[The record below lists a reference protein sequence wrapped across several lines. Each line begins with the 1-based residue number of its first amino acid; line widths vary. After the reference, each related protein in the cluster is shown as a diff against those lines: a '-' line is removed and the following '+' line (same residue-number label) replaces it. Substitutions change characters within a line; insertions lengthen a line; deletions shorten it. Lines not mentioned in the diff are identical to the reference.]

1 MSKGLKGFASWL
13 SLKRLTLN
21 VLYKKNDFM
30 GIASRQRLASLEE
43 DIALSLLD
51 TKLEKVNAV
60 KFLSVDIDKDLTWDN
75 LMRAKY
81 K

>member
-1 MSKGLKGFASWL
+1 
-13 SLKRLTLN
+13 
-21 VLYKKNDFM
+21 M
-30 GIASRQRLASLEE
+30 GIASRQRLASLKE

-60 KFLSVDIDKDLTWDN
+60 KFLGVDIDKDLTWDN
-75 LMRAKY
+75 LMRVKY